1 MGFAGDFLIAFFA
14 VFFLL
19 ALVVGPI
26 FGAEDRPAVRWP
38 DRKPRRMV

>member
-1 MGFAGDFLIAFFA
+1 MDPVILVFFA

-19 ALVVGPI
+19 VCVLGP
-26 FGAEDRPAVRWP
+26 FVAAEDRPAFRRP